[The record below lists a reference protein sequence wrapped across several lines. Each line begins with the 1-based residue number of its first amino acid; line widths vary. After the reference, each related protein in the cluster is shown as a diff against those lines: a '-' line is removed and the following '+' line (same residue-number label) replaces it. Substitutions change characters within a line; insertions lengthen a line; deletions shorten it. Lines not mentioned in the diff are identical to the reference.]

1 MGKEALILISTGD
14 VDLYLLLNHVL
25 EAEGFETRLVSE
37 PREIQRA
44 GEKNGSCLVLCDTTH
59 GGPPAADMYRHTK
72 RTGGAGRIP
81 FMALVNADDVTEHV
95 SLLKSGIDEVLTR
108 PVSPTSLL
116 ERIRVLLGGETE
128 SQAEAVVS
136 YADVEM
142 NLDKWQVQRSGR
154 GIHLGPIEFKL
165 LKHLL
170 QNPGQVFTRDELI
183 SAAWPPNVYVVQRTV
198 DVHMGRLRKA
208 LKKGPDGDLIR
219 TVRSVG
225 YGLAD

>member
-81 FMALVNADDVTEHV
+81 FMALINADDVNEHV
-95 SLLKSGIDEVLTR
+95 SLLKSGIDEVLDQTGVADQPAR
-108 PVSPTSLL
+108 AHSRTARRSSRTVA
-116 ERIRVLLGGETE
+116 
-128 SQAEAVVS
+128 AEAVVS

-142 NLDKWQVQRSGR
+142 NLEKHQVQRNGR
-154 GIHLGPIEFKL
+154 GIHLGPIEFR
-165 LKHLL
+165 LL
-170 QNPGQVFTRDELI
+170 QAPAAESRD
-183 SAAWPPNVYVVQRTV
+183 
-198 DVHMGRLRKA
+198 
-208 LKKGPDGDLIR
+208 
-219 TVRSVG
+219 RSFPVPS
-225 YGLAD
+225 